1 MNEQYM
7 LMKFHKMAI
16 GDDETYIYTTW
27 KGSMA
32 DGDRHSHI
40 YIYIGLSWPLTNL
53 HLVSPQ
59 GTPPKIHVSPK
70 KI

>member
-40 YIYIGLSWPLTNL
+40 YILVYHGPLQI
-53 HLVSPQ
+53 S
-59 GTPPKIHVSPK
+59 I
-70 KI
+70 